1 MSEETKIDLKST
13 WDGLQNDVKVSLL
26 LLAKEKLVD
35 NFITSA
41 GSMVHDVNLFNLLYG
56 YALQEVEKRQ
66 EEKRREEEKR
76 QEEKRLEEEKRQE
89 EKRQD
94 ANLINIENLLK
105 QFNDNEKTSL
115 KKLAAE
121 GSENFCKNSKLINQ
135 AFNNEYFA
143 MQMYGY
149 VSNLVLAEQ
158 DIEDKFKEKT
168 FNICGK
174 DIHYKTI
181 ALTTGALFIF
191 LGILCGILGCV
202 FQSRI
207 GTILTNIS
215 AIVMTAGTSSVT
227 IFVMVYLVAHQ
238 VKKIENASNSRQ
250 QYEHVDTD
258 EKKE

>member
-26 LLAKEKLVD
+26 LLAKEKLVA

-41 GSMVHDVNLFNLLYG
+41 GSMVHDVKLCNLLYG

-76 QEEKRLEEEKRQE
+76 QEEKR
-89 EKRQD
+89 QD

-105 QFNDNEKTSL
+105 NLNDNNKTAL

-121 GSENFCKNSKLINQ
+121 GSENFCKNSKFINQ

-250 QYEHVDTD
+250 Q
-258 EKKE
+258 